1 MPESNVNWRLNRQ
14 NLLRELL
21 LKLLIPGPCHRLVIH
36 AKQRSWNPLNQKIGN
51 ETFVGTL
58 TASRMAESLTRAAG
72 LEARA
77 TAGGSTVQTIEGTID
92 GVGAAAGAAAT
103 ALFGTALF
111 GTAGVEEAARA
122 TTMTRQ
128 TGSRHSWLAS
138 AGGWAFRMPHVR
150 AMGSTE
156 RCRRSGSGRGARS
169 VTRGSVL
176 GRRGRGRG
184 RARVTGIEV

>member
-1 MPESNVNWRLNRQ
+1 M
-14 NLLRELL
+14 
-21 LKLLIPGPCHRLVIH
+21 KLLIPGPCHRLAIH

-51 ETFVGTL
+51 ETFAGTL
-58 TASRMAESLTRAAG
+58 TASRMAQSLTRAAG

-77 TAGGSTVQTIEGTID
+77 TAGGSTVQTIEGTVD
-92 GVGAAAGAAAT
+92 GVGAAAGAAA
-103 ALFGTALF
+103 TALF

-176 GRRGRGRG
+176 GRRGRGSVRGRG